1 MSNVKGLMSNVALL
15 PTNRGMFKNSKP
27 IAHCLRLFQ
36 LEHSNTR
43 TLEHIFKHMKL
54 KYIPLFLIIF
64 TTIFSLVQAR
74 AEEQEGILYVI
85 EDTYARGGS
94 YDDDNYGEELEM
106 EIKVGSSTNFLRTG
120 YLLFDVSAYASI
132 SSARLQVYGSAQQS
146 LQLSA
151 YETTTTNWTEN
162 TLTWTNKPT
171 QGDFITSAAITST
184 PAWIE
189 LDLTTYAQR
198 TLNDEKQQLSI
209 ALGEQAA
216 SSKTIF
222 IKTKEYESGAYKA
235 KLIVEGTLKT
245 VTPNTIDVYLVIGQ
259 SNTAGRATIEAQDQ
273 AALEN
278 VFLLNQTNKWEQA
291 ENPLNAYS
299 TIRKD
304 LDEQGLGYAYT
315 FAQEVQERTG
325 NQLGLV
331 VNARGGSSIFSWRKG
346 DEDGYFEAAYD
357 RLQAALSLPN
367 TTFKGILWH
376 QGEANRNYQYYL
388 STLSSFINDWR
399 DTLNMPNMPFIA
411 GQLSQ
416 LRTDNETFNQN
427 ILTLPTLVTN
437 TAVASSK
444 DLNAPDLTHFDSE
457 AQRALGRRYANKAL
471 ELVYDITDIYEG
483 KYYIDNINGDDG
495 NSGYT
500 PETAWKTLSNINT
513 TTFVAGDKLLFKAG
527 GIWTGALKPKGSG
540 TADSPIYIGRYGEGE
555 KPTIN
560 GAGKESCSINPSQ
573 TTYCTIHLANQQ
585 YWEIHDLNITNYDP
599 DEEEGVSIDGW
610 ETKNKTDYAE
620 LTLPAQYAGTNSD
633 KCAILI
639 EGNDAGELNHLH
651 FEQLEIHGV
660 NGNIHDKNN
669 GGIFIEVHNLGGD
682 IPTYFNDLLID
693 ECHIHDVDRTGISN
707 VSAYDTRLLTEN
719 TDWTPSTGMVVSN
732 TTFERTGANA
742 LIIRVAEAPLV
753 THCLF
758 DHCCIKESGNAA
770 FFFNVDNGIMEY
782 NEFAYTKA
790 NIGDNDAGGPDID
803 FRTKT
808 CTLQYNY
815 LHDND
820 YGLLVTGG
828 SDPSSGR
835 FNDLGVVRYNIIER
849 DGKFP
854 HPSDG
859 KFILK
864 TSGNATR
871 TVFHNNTIFIDD
883 TQSDTKIAWNK
894 KWGGASSDQAAY
906 HNNIIYNLGTNSFHD
921 YGSSTQNTMSHNL
934 YFGNEVADALN
945 ETEKTIGNPFFL
957 SVGNGPSGYQIQN
970 ESKAKAIGL
979 VLATRPSKDYYSNEI
994 DPLCGT
1000 VDMGVHQYEP
1010 CSDIFTSSHTILSP
1024 ENDTIFKVYPNPIIS
1039 SDILNITST
1048 HAGEIQI
1055 EIQDASNKTIKKV
1068 DVKEGT
1074 LDVSTLPS
1082 GIYYL
1087 KIRQKDL
1094 SSCRKLLVK

>member
-1 MSNVKGLMSNVALL
+1 MKQ
-15 PTNRGMFKNSKP
+15 K
-27 IAHCLRLFQ
+27 
-36 LEHSNTR
+36 
-43 TLEHIFKHMKL
+43 HIL
-54 KYIPLFLIIF
+54 LFLIIF
-64 TTIFSLVQAR
+64 STIFSSVQAR
-74 AEEQEGILYVI
+74 VQEQEDILYVI
-85 EDTYARGGS
+85 ADTYGRGGN
-94 YDDDNYGEELEM
+94 YENINYGNEEEM
-106 EIKVGSSTNFLRTG
+106 EVKAGASINFLRTG
-120 YLLFDVSAYASI
+120 YLLFDLSAYESI

-151 YETTTTNWTEN
+151 YETTTTGWAEN
-162 TLTWTNKPT
+162 GLTWANSPT
-171 QGDFITSAAITST
+171 QGDLITSAAISST
-184 PAWIE
+184 PAWVE
-189 LDLTTYAQR
+189 LDVSSYAQS
-198 TLNDEKQQLSI
+198 TLNNNQQQLSI
-209 ALGEQAA
+209 ALGEEEA

-245 VTPNTIDVYLVIGQ
+245 VNPNTIDVYLVIGQ
-259 SNTAGRATIEAQDQ
+259 SNTAGRATIEAEDQ
-273 AALEN
+273 AALED
-278 VFLLNQTNKWEQA
+278 VFLLNQSNEWEQA
-291 ENPLNAYS
+291 QNPLNAYS

-304 LDEQGLGYAYT
+304 LSMQGLGYAYT
-315 FAQEVQERTG
+315 FAKKVQEYTG

-331 VNARGGSSIFSWRKG
+331 VNARGGSSIFSWTKG
-346 DEDGYFEAAYD
+346 DEDRYFEEAYD

-367 TTFKGILWH
+367 TTFKGIIWH
-376 QGEANRNYQYYL
+376 QGETNRNYQFYL
-388 STLSSFINDWR
+388 SSLSNFINDWR
-399 DTLNMPNMPFIA
+399 DTLNMPEMPFIA

-416 LRTDNETFNQN
+416 LRDDNETFNQN
-427 ILTLPTLVTN
+427 ILTLPTLVAH
-437 TAVASSK
+437 TAVAETE

-457 AQRALGRRYANKAL
+457 AQRELGRRYADKAL
-471 ELVYDITDIYEG
+471 SLIYGITDIYDG
-483 KYYIDNINGDDG
+483 KYYIDNSNGDD
-495 NSGYT
+495 NNTGYT
-500 PETAWKTLSNINT
+500 PETAWKTLDNINT
-513 TTFVAGDKLLFKAG
+513 TTFVAGDQILFKAG
-527 GIWTGALKPKGSG
+527 DTWTGAIKPKGSG
-540 TADSPIYIGRYGEGE
+540 TAELPISIGRYGEGE
-555 KPTIN
+555 KPIIN
-560 GAGKESCSINPSQ
+560 GEGKVSCSINPSQ
-573 TTYCTIHLANQQ
+573 TTYCTIHLSNQQ

-599 DEEEGVSIDGW
+599 SEEGGITIDDW
-610 ETKNKTDYAE
+610 EAKNKTDYAE

-633 KCAILI
+633 KCGILI
-639 EGNDAGELNHLH
+639 EANDVGAVNHLH
-651 FEQLEIHGV
+651 FEHLEIHGV

-669 GGIFIEVHNLGGD
+669 GGIFIEVHNFGSD
-682 IPTYFNDLLID
+682 IPTYFNDVLID
-693 ECHIHDVDRTGISN
+693 DCHIHDVDRTGVSN

-719 TDWTPSTGMVVSN
+719 TDWTASTNMVVSN

-742 LIIRVAEAPLV
+742 LIMRVADAPLV

-758 DHCCIKESGNAA
+758 DHCSIKESGNAA

-782 NEFAYTKA
+782 NEFAFTKA

-828 SDPSSGR
+828 SDPTSGR

-934 YFGNEVADALN
+934 YFGNEVADAPN

-979 VLATRPSKDYYSNEI
+979 VLTTRPLKDYYLNEI
-994 DPLCGT
+994 DPSCAT
-1000 VDMGVHQYEP
+1000 VDMGAHQYEP
-1010 CSDIFTSSHTILSP
+1010 CSDVFTSSATILSP
-1024 ENDTIFKVYPNPIIS
+1024 ASDSIFNVYPNPVYS
-1039 SDILNITST
+1039 SDIINITSK
-1048 HAGEIQI
+1048 HIGDIHI
-1055 EIQDASNKTIKKV
+1055 ELQDIATKEFKGLAIK
-1068 DVKEGT
+1068 ENT
-1074 LDVSTLPS
+1074 LDISTLPS
-1082 GIYYL
+1082 GVYYL
-1087 KIRQKDL
+1087 KIKQGDL
-1094 SSCRKLLVK
+1094 TSFRKLLVK